1 MARRNQVPEAIDLRK
16 FYERGNESRYKSYF
30 QKRDGER
37 AETAS
42 PERALR
48 AAAAQQVPPTSN
60 TGGKSA
66 GQGVA
71 LETLSSQGERARQT
85 VHLMVG
91 NKIKE
96 LTLRAGWGDDLAHVD
111 AVSFT
116 IHESTLD
123 KIAHRT
129 CLSNEDFALEMSLQ
143 LYGVLGFGITAK
155 RDKGMNF
162 YEESWELG
170 DGYGFISCGGQRNTI
185 LVQISGTG
193 CACARD
199 DWEMR
204 LYLWLS
210 EKAERP
216 RLTRVD
222 FAFDD
227 LDGTLYTPD
236 QAHADAMAGLYSAGG
251 RRPFVEKRG
260 DWDHPDGSGR
270 TLYVGKRAN
279 GKFCRVYEKGRE
291 QGDANHP
298 WVRVEVELKSVDRI
312 IPLDALIDAGAYF
325 AGCYP
330 AFQRFKGLK
339 TPKVVKTQQQEM
351 VISYDHLLHHGALQ
365 VGRLVN
371 YMRDV
376 ARLTAEQVVEV
387 LARPDGS
394 YPARLRLSKLHSDF
408 IDTAMYLHNGHRETF
423 DGYGLAH

>member
-1 MARRNQVPEAIDLRK
+1 MSRRYQVPEAIDLSK
-16 FYERGNESRYKSYF
+16 YQERGSEPRYKNYF
-30 QKRDGER
+30 RQDESAGALAGRSVQGRSQRDG
-37 AETAS
+37 
-42 PERALR
+42 
-48 AAAAQQVPPTSN
+48 AQLPPTSN

-66 GQGVA
+66 GLGVGA
-71 LETLSSQGERARQT
+71 ETSSSCRERTTRT
-85 VHLMVG
+85 VQLLVG

-111 AVSFT
+111 TVSFT
-116 IHESTLD
+116 IHESTMD
-123 KIAHRT
+123 KVARRT
-129 CLSNEDFALEMSLQ
+129 CLSNEDFALEMSVILKR
-143 LYGVLGFGITAK
+143 LVGFGITGK
-155 RDKGMNF
+155 RPAGLNF
-162 YEESWELG
+162 YEETWLLG
-170 DGYGFISCGGQRNTI
+170 DGYGSVSCGGQRNTI
-185 LVQISGTG
+185 LVQLTGTG

-204 LYLWLS
+204 LYRWLS
-210 EKAERP
+210 EEAERP
-216 RLTRVD
+216 RITRID
-222 FAFDD
+222 LAFDD
-227 LDGTLYTPD
+227 LDGTIYTPD
-236 QAHADAMAGLYSAGG
+236 QALEDAIAGLYSAGG
-251 RRPFVEKRG
+251 RRPHIEQRG
-260 DWDHPDGSGR
+260 NWLYPDGSGR
-270 TLYVGKRAN
+270 TFYAGKREN

-291 QGDANHP
+291 QGDPNHP
-298 WVRVEVELKSVDRI
+298 WVRVEVELKSKDRI

-351 VISYDHLLHHGALQ
+351 LISYDHLKHYAALQ

-394 YPARLRLSKLHSDF
+394 YPERLRLSKLHSDF
-408 IDTAMYLHNGHRETF
+408 IDDAMYLHNGHRETF